1 MRNEEPGSPA
11 TGMKLQR
18 ELGLPAVTLSGI
30 GIILGAGIYALLGE
44 AAGMA
49 GNAVWL
55 TFAIAAAIAAF
66 SALSYAELSSIFP
79 RAGAEFEYVSHAFG
93 RRLAFVVGWLII
105 LSGILGAATVSL
117 GFAGYFSELVGLPVI
132 PSAILITLVLAGI
145 LLIGVRETARA
156 AIVMTLI
163 EAGGIVMVILIGLP
177 YLGRVDYFA
186 MPQGIPGLLQAS
198 ALVFFAY
205 MGFEEIVKLS
215 EETKNPE
222 RTIPLALMIAL
233 AVSILLYIL
242 VALSVV
248 YVEHP
253 EVLDASAAPFAEVA
267 AEALGPEAF
276 VVVSAIA
283 LFATANTVLLML
295 LAASRIAY
303 GMAESASLPTVLGRV
318 HPGRRTPMVAIVAV
332 MLLSI
337 AFLFSGDIA
346 FVASAN
352 DFILFATFVVINA
365 SLITLR
371 RKEPELPRPF
381 RVPFAFGWVPVLPV
395 LGILT
400 CLFLIVHLD
409 GAAILLGL
417 GIAVVGGLIVLV
429 RWQRSG

>member
-1 MRNEEPGSPA
+1 MTRSDR
-11 TGMKLQR
+11 TGLKR
-18 ELGLPAVTLSGI
+18 DLGLFEVTLSGV
-30 GIILGAGIYALLGE
+30 GIILGAGIYALIGK
-44 AAGMA
+44 AAELA
-49 GNAVWL
+49 GNSVWIAFALAALIAVF
-55 TFAIAAAIAAF
+55 TG
-66 SALSYAELSSIFP
+66 LSYAELSSIFP
-79 RAGAEFEYVSHAFG
+79 RASAEYEYTNRAFG
-93 RRLAFVVGWLII
+93 KRLAFVIGWLII
-105 LSGILGAATVSL
+105 FSGVIGASTVAL
-117 GFAGYFSELVGLPVI
+117 GFGGYFEALTGASAL
-132 PSAILITLVLAGI
+132 PSAVLLILALSII
-145 LLIGVRETARA
+145 LLWGIKISAWF
-156 AIVMTLI
+156 AIVFTLI
-163 EAGGIVMVILIGLP
+163 ETVGLLIVICIGVP
-177 YLGRVDYFA
+177 HLGSVDYLD
-186 MPQGIPGLLQAS
+186 MPNGLRGVFEAA
-198 ALVFFAY
+198 ALIFFAY
-205 MGFEEIVKLS
+205 MGFEEMVKLS
-215 EETKNPE
+215 EETRDPE
-222 RTIPLALMIAL
+222 RNMPLALMAAL
-233 AVSILLYIL
+233 AITILLYIL

-248 YVEHP
+248 SVVPP
-253 EVLDASAAPFAEVA
+253 EVLAASAAPFAEVA

-276 VVVSAIA
+276 VVLSAIA

>member
-1 MRNEEPGSPA
+1 MTRSDR
-11 TGMKLQR
+11 TGLKR
-18 ELGLPAVTLSGI
+18 DLGLFEVTLSGV
-30 GIILGAGIYALLGE
+30 GIILGAGIYALIGK
-44 AAGMA
+44 AAELA
-49 GNAVWL
+49 GNSVWIAFALAALIAVF
-55 TFAIAAAIAAF
+55 TG
-66 SALSYAELSSIFP
+66 LSYAELSSIFP
-79 RAGAEFEYVSHAFG
+79 RASAEYEYTNRAFG
-93 RRLAFVVGWLII
+93 KRLAFVIGWLII
-105 LSGILGAATVSL
+105 FSGVIGASTVAL
-117 GFAGYFSELVGLPVI
+117 GFGGYFEALTGASAL
-132 PSAILITLVLAGI
+132 PSAVLLILALSII
-145 LLIGVRETARA
+145 LLWGIKISAWF
-156 AIVMTLI
+156 AIVFTLI
-163 EAGGIVMVILIGLP
+163 ETVGLLIVICIGVP
-177 YLGRVDYFA
+177 HLGSVDYLD
-186 MPQGIPGLLQAS
+186 MPNGLRGVFEAA
-198 ALVFFAY
+198 ALIFFAY
-205 MGFEEIVKLS
+205 MGFEEMVKLS
-215 EETKNPE
+215 EETRDPE
-222 RTIPLALMIAL
+222 RNMPLALMAAL
-233 AVSILLYIL
+233 AITILLYIL

-248 YVEHP
+248 SVVPP
-253 EVLDASAAPFAEVA
+253 EVLAASAAPFAEVA

-381 RVPFAFGWVPVLPV
+381 RVPFAFGWVPILPV

>member
-1 MRNEEPGSPA
+1 MTRSDR
-11 TGMKLQR
+11 TGLKR
-18 ELGLPAVTLSGI
+18 DLGLFEVTLSGV
-30 GIILGAGIYALLGE
+30 GIILGAGIYALIGK
-44 AAGMA
+44 AAELA
-49 GNAVWL
+49 GNSVWIAFALAALIAVF
-55 TFAIAAAIAAF
+55 TG
-66 SALSYAELSSIFP
+66 LSYAELSSIFP
-79 RAGAEFEYVSHAFG
+79 RASAEYEYTNRAFG
-93 RRLAFVVGWLII
+93 KRLAFVIGWLII
-105 LSGILGAATVSL
+105 FSGVIGASTVAL
-117 GFAGYFSELVGLPVI
+117 GFGGYFEALTGASAL
-132 PSAILITLVLAGI
+132 PSAVLLILALSI
-145 LLIGVRETARA
+145 LLLWGIKISAWF
-156 AIVMTLI
+156 AIVFTLI
-163 EAGGIVMVILIGLP
+163 ETVGLLIVICIGVP
-177 YLGRVDYFA
+177 HLGSVDYLD
-186 MPQGIPGLLQAS
+186 MPNGLRGVFEAA
-198 ALVFFAY
+198 ALIFFAY
-205 MGFEEIVKLS
+205 MGFEEMVKLS
-215 EETKNPE
+215 EETRDPE
-222 RTIPLALMIAL
+222 RNMPLALMAAL
-233 AVSILLYIL
+233 AITILLYIL

-248 YVEHP
+248 SVVPP
-253 EVLDASAAPFAEVA
+253 EVLAASAAPFAEVA

>member
-1 MRNEEPGSPA
+1 MLLSISGGSD
-11 TGMKLQR
+11 
-18 ELGLPAVTLSGI
+18 LGLFEVTLSGV
-30 GIILGAGIYALLGE
+30 GIILGAGIYALIGK
-44 AAGMA
+44 AAELA
-49 GNAVWL
+49 GNSVWIAFALAALIAVF
-55 TFAIAAAIAAF
+55 TG
-66 SALSYAELSSIFP
+66 LSYAELSSIFP
-79 RAGAEFEYVSHAFG
+79 RASAEYEYTNRAFG
-93 RRLAFVVGWLII
+93 KRLAFVIGWLII
-105 LSGILGAATVSL
+105 FSGVIGASTVAL
-117 GFAGYFSELVGLPVI
+117 GFGGYFEALTGASAL
-132 PSAILITLVLAGI
+132 PSAVLLILALSII
-145 LLIGVRETARA
+145 LLWGIKISAWF
-156 AIVMTLI
+156 AIVFTLI
-163 EAGGIVMVILIGLP
+163 ETVGLLIVICIGVP
-177 YLGRVDYFA
+177 HLGSVDYLD
-186 MPQGIPGLLQAS
+186 MPNGLRGVFEAA
-198 ALVFFAY
+198 ALIFFAY
-205 MGFEEIVKLS
+205 MGFEEMVKLS
-215 EETKNPE
+215 EETRDPE
-222 RTIPLALMIAL
+222 RNMPLALMAAL
-233 AVSILLYIL
+233 AITILLYIL

-248 YVEHP
+248 SVVPP
-253 EVLDASAAPFAEVA
+253 EVLAASAAPFAEVA

>member
-1 MRNEEPGSPA
+1 M
-11 TGMKLQR
+11 TGRTELKR
-18 ELGLPAVTLSGI
+18 DLGLFEVTLSGV
-30 GIILGAGIYALLGE
+30 GIILGAGIYALIGK
-44 AAGMA
+44 AAELA
-49 GNAVWL
+49 GNSVWIAFALAALIAVF
-55 TFAIAAAIAAF
+55 TG
-66 SALSYAELSSIFP
+66 LSYAELSSIFP
-79 RAGAEFEYVSHAFG
+79 RASAEYEYTNRAFG
-93 RRLAFVVGWLII
+93 KRLAFVIGWLII
-105 LSGILGAATVSL
+105 FSGVIGASTVAL
-117 GFAGYFSELVGLPVI
+117 GFGGYFEALTGASAL
-132 PSAILITLVLAGI
+132 PSAVLLILALSI
-145 LLIGVRETARA
+145 LLLWGIKISAWF
-156 AIVMTLI
+156 AIVFTLI
-163 EAGGIVMVILIGLP
+163 ETVGLLIVICIGVP
-177 YLGRVDYFA
+177 HLGSVDYLD
-186 MPQGIPGLLQAS
+186 MPNGLRGVFEAA
-198 ALVFFAY
+198 ALIFFAY
-205 MGFEEIVKLS
+205 MGFEEMVKLS
-215 EETKNPE
+215 EETRDPE
-222 RTIPLALMIAL
+222 RNMPLALMAAL
-233 AVSILLYIL
+233 AITILLYIL

-248 YVEHP
+248 SVVPP
-253 EVLDASAAPFAEVA
+253 EVLAASAAPFAEVA

-276 VVVSAIA
+276 VVLSAIA

>member
-1 MRNEEPGSPA
+1 D
-11 TGMKLQR
+11 
-18 ELGLPAVTLSGI
+18 LGLFEVTLSGV
-30 GIILGAGIYALLGE
+30 GIILGAGIYALIGK
-44 AAGMA
+44 AAELA
-49 GNAVWL
+49 GNSVWIAFALAALIAVF
-55 TFAIAAAIAAF
+55 TG
-66 SALSYAELSSIFP
+66 LSYAELSSIFP
-79 RAGAEFEYVSHAFG
+79 RASAEYEYTNRAFG
-93 RRLAFVVGWLII
+93 KRLAFVIGWLII
-105 LSGILGAATVSL
+105 FSGVIGASTVAL
-117 GFAGYFSELVGLPVI
+117 GFGGYFEALTGASAL
-132 PSAILITLVLAGI
+132 PSAVLLILALSII
-145 LLIGVRETARA
+145 LLWGIKISAWF
-156 AIVMTLI
+156 AIVFTLI
-163 EAGGIVMVILIGLP
+163 ETVGLLIVICIGVP
-177 YLGRVDYFA
+177 HLGSVDYLD
-186 MPQGIPGLLQAS
+186 MPNGLRGVFEAA
-198 ALVFFAY
+198 ALIFFAY
-205 MGFEEIVKLS
+205 MGFEEMVKLS
-215 EETKNPE
+215 EETRDPE
-222 RTIPLALMIAL
+222 RNMPLALMAAL
-233 AVSILLYIL
+233 AITILLYIL

-248 YVEHP
+248 SVVPP
-253 EVLDASAAPFAEVA
+253 EVLAASAAPFAEVA

>member
-1 MRNEEPGSPA
+1 MTRSDR
-11 TGMKLQR
+11 TGLKR
-18 ELGLPAVTLSGI
+18 DLGLFEVTLSGV
-30 GIILGAGIYALLGE
+30 GIILGAGIYALIGK
-44 AAGMA
+44 AAELA
-49 GNAVWL
+49 GNSVWIAFALAALIAVF
-55 TFAIAAAIAAF
+55 TG
-66 SALSYAELSSIFP
+66 LSYAEFSSIFP
-79 RAGAEFEYVSHAFG
+79 RASAEYEYTNRAFG
-93 RRLAFVVGWLII
+93 KRLAFVIGWLII
-105 LSGILGAATVSL
+105 FSGVIGASTVAL
-117 GFAGYFSELVGLPVI
+117 GFGGYFEALTGASAL
-132 PSAILITLVLAGI
+132 PSAVLLILALSII
-145 LLIGVRETARA
+145 LLWGIKISAWF
-156 AIVMTLI
+156 AIVFTLI
-163 EAGGIVMVILIGLP
+163 ETVGLLIVICIGVP
-177 YLGRVDYFA
+177 HLGSVDYLD
-186 MPQGIPGLLQAS
+186 MPNGLRGVFEAA
-198 ALVFFAY
+198 ALIFFAY
-205 MGFEEIVKLS
+205 MGFEEMVKLS
-215 EETKNPE
+215 EETRDPE
-222 RTIPLALMIAL
+222 RNMPLALMAAL
-233 AVSILLYIL
+233 AITILLYIL

-248 YVEHP
+248 SVVPP
-253 EVLDASAAPFAEVA
+253 EVLAASAAPFAEVA

>member
-1 MRNEEPGSPA
+1 MTRSDR
-11 TGMKLQR
+11 TGLKR
-18 ELGLPAVTLSGI
+18 DLGLFEVTLSGV
-30 GIILGAGIYALLGE
+30 GIILGAGIYALIGK
-44 AAGMA
+44 AAELA
-49 GNAVWL
+49 GNSVWIAFALAALIAVF
-55 TFAIAAAIAAF
+55 TG
-66 SALSYAELSSIFP
+66 LSYAELSSIFP
-79 RAGAEFEYVSHAFG
+79 RASAEYEYTNRAFG
-93 RRLAFVVGWLII
+93 KRLAFVIGWLII
-105 LSGILGAATVSL
+105 FSGVIGASTVAL
-117 GFAGYFSELVGLPVI
+117 GFGGYFEALTGASAL
-132 PSAILITLVLAGI
+132 PSAVLLILVLSII
-145 LLIGVRETARA
+145 LLWGIKISAWF
-156 AIVMTLI
+156 AIVFTLI
-163 EAGGIVMVILIGLP
+163 ETVGLLIVICIGVP
-177 YLGRVDYFA
+177 HLGSVDYLD
-186 MPQGIPGLLQAS
+186 MPNGLRGVFEAA
-198 ALVFFAY
+198 ALIFFAY
-205 MGFEEIVKLS
+205 MGFEEMVKLS
-215 EETKNPE
+215 EETRDPE
-222 RTIPLALMIAL
+222 RNMPLALMAAL
-233 AVSILLYIL
+233 AITILLYIL

-248 YVEHP
+248 SVVPP
-253 EVLDASAAPFAEVA
+253 EVLAASAAPFAEVA

>member
-1 MRNEEPGSPA
+1 M
-11 TGMKLQR
+11 TGRTELKR
-18 ELGLPAVTLSGI
+18 DLGLFEVTLSGV
-30 GIILGAGIYALLGE
+30 GIILGAGIYALIGK
-44 AAGMA
+44 AAELA
-49 GNAVWL
+49 GNSVWIAFALAALIAVF
-55 TFAIAAAIAAF
+55 TG
-66 SALSYAELSSIFP
+66 LSYAELSSIFP
-79 RAGAEFEYVSHAFG
+79 RASAEYEYTNRAFG
-93 RRLAFVVGWLII
+93 KRLAFVIGWLII
-105 LSGILGAATVSL
+105 FSGVIGASTVAL
-117 GFAGYFSELVGLPVI
+117 GFGGYFEALTGASAL
-132 PSAILITLVLAGI
+132 PSAVLLILVLSII
-145 LLIGVRETARA
+145 LLWGIKISAWF
-156 AIVMTLI
+156 AIVFTLI
-163 EAGGIVMVILIGLP
+163 ETVGLLIVICIGVP
-177 YLGRVDYFA
+177 HLGSVDYLD
-186 MPQGIPGLLQAS
+186 MPNGLRGVFEAA
-198 ALVFFAY
+198 ALIFFAY
-205 MGFEEIVKLS
+205 MGFEEMVKLS
-215 EETKNPE
+215 EETRDPE
-222 RTIPLALMIAL
+222 RNMPLALMAAL
-233 AVSILLYIL
+233 AITILLYIL

-248 YVEHP
+248 SVVPP
-253 EVLDASAAPFAEVA
+253 EVLAASAAPFAEVA

>member
-1 MRNEEPGSPA
+1 MTRSDR
-11 TGMKLQR
+11 TGLKR
-18 ELGLPAVTLSGI
+18 DLGLFEVTLSGV
-30 GIILGAGIYALLGE
+30 GIILGAGIYALIGK
-44 AAGMA
+44 AAELA
-49 GNAVWL
+49 GNSVWIAFALAALIAVF
-55 TFAIAAAIAAF
+55 TG
-66 SALSYAELSSIFP
+66 LSYAELSSIFP
-79 RAGAEFEYVSHAFG
+79 RASAEYEYTNRAFG
-93 RRLAFVVGWLII
+93 KRLAFVIGWLII
-105 LSGILGAATVSL
+105 FSGVIGASTVAL
-117 GFAGYFSELVGLPVI
+117 GFGGYFEALTGASAL
-132 PSAILITLVLAGI
+132 PSAVLLILALSII
-145 LLIGVRETARA
+145 LLWGIKISAWF
-156 AIVMTLI
+156 AIVFTLI
-163 EAGGIVMVILIGLP
+163 ETVGLLIVICIGVP
-177 YLGRVDYFA
+177 HLGSVDYLD
-186 MPQGIPGLLQAS
+186 MPNGLRGVFEAA
-198 ALVFFAY
+198 ALIFFAY
-205 MGFEEIVKLS
+205 MGFEEMVKLS
-215 EETKNPE
+215 EETRDPE
-222 RTIPLALMIAL
+222 RNMPLALMAAL
-233 AVSILLYIL
+233 AITILLYIL

-248 YVEHP
+248 SVVPP
-253 EVLDASAAPFAEVA
+253 EVLAASAAPFAEVA

>member
-1 MRNEEPGSPA
+1 MTRSDR
-11 TGMKLQR
+11 TGLKR
-18 ELGLPAVTLSGI
+18 DLGLFEVTLSGV
-30 GIILGAGIYALLGE
+30 GIILGAGIYALIGK
-44 AAGMA
+44 AAELA
-49 GNAVWL
+49 GNSVWIAFALAALIAVF
-55 TFAIAAAIAAF
+55 TG
-66 SALSYAELSSIFP
+66 LSYAELSSIFP
-79 RAGAEFEYVSHAFG
+79 RASAEYEYTNRAFG
-93 RRLAFVVGWLII
+93 KRLAFVIGWLII
-105 LSGILGAATVSL
+105 FSGVIGASTVAL
-117 GFAGYFSELVGLPVI
+117 GFGGYFEALTGASAL
-132 PSAILITLVLAGI
+132 PSAVLLILVLSII
-145 LLIGVRETARA
+145 LLWGIKISAWF
-156 AIVMTLI
+156 AIVFTLI
-163 EAGGIVMVILIGLP
+163 ETVGLLIVICIGVP
-177 YLGRVDYFA
+177 HLGSVDYLD
-186 MPQGIPGLLQAS
+186 MPNGLRGVFEAA
-198 ALVFFAY
+198 ALIFFAY
-205 MGFEEIVKLS
+205 MGFEEMVKLS
-215 EETKNPE
+215 EETRDPE
-222 RTIPLALMIAL
+222 RNMPLALMAAL
-233 AVSILLYIL
+233 AITILLYIL

-248 YVEHP
+248 SVVPP
-253 EVLDASAAPFAEVA
+253 EVLAASAAPFAEVA

-276 VVVSAIA
+276 VVLSAIA

>member
-1 MRNEEPGSPA
+1 MTRSGRTEL
-11 TGMKLQR
+11 KR
-18 ELGLPAVTLSGI
+18 DLGLFEVTLSGV
-30 GIILGAGIYALLGE
+30 GIILGAGIYALIGK
-44 AAGMA
+44 AAELA
-49 GNAVWL
+49 GNSVWIAFALAALIAVF
-55 TFAIAAAIAAF
+55 TG
-66 SALSYAELSSIFP
+66 LSYAELSSIFP
-79 RAGAEFEYVSHAFG
+79 RASAEYEYTNRAFG
-93 RRLAFVVGWLII
+93 KRLAFVIGWLII
-105 LSGILGAATVSL
+105 FSGVIGASTVAL
-117 GFAGYFSELVGLPVI
+117 GFGGYFEALTGASAL
-132 PSAILITLVLAGI
+132 PSAVLLILALSII
-145 LLIGVRETARA
+145 LLWGIKISAWF
-156 AIVMTLI
+156 AIVFTLI
-163 EAGGIVMVILIGLP
+163 ETVGLLIVICIGVP
-177 YLGRVDYFA
+177 HLGSVDYLD
-186 MPQGIPGLLQAS
+186 MPNGLRGVFEAA
-198 ALVFFAY
+198 ALIFFAY
-205 MGFEEIVKLS
+205 MGFEEMVKLS
-215 EETKNPE
+215 EETRDPE
-222 RTIPLALMIAL
+222 RNMPLALMAAL
-233 AVSILLYIL
+233 AITILLYIL

-248 YVEHP
+248 SVVPP
-253 EVLDASAAPFAEVA
+253 EVLAASAAPFAEVA

>member
-1 MRNEEPGSPA
+1 MTRSDR
-11 TGMKLQR
+11 TGLKR
-18 ELGLPAVTLSGI
+18 DLGLFEVTLSGV
-30 GIILGAGIYALLGE
+30 GIILGAGIYALIGK
-44 AAGMA
+44 AAELA
-49 GNAVWL
+49 GNSVWIAFALAALIAVF
-55 TFAIAAAIAAF
+55 TG
-66 SALSYAELSSIFP
+66 LSYAELSSIFP
-79 RAGAEFEYVSHAFG
+79 RASAEYEYTNRAFG
-93 RRLAFVVGWLII
+93 KRLAFVIGWLII
-105 LSGILGAATVSL
+105 FSGVIGASTVAL
-117 GFAGYFSELVGLPVI
+117 GFGGYFEALTGASAL
-132 PSAILITLVLAGI
+132 PSAVLLILALSII
-145 LLIGVRETARA
+145 LLWGIKISAWF
-156 AIVMTLI
+156 AIVFTLI
-163 EAGGIVMVILIGLP
+163 ETVGLLIVICIGVP
-177 YLGRVDYFA
+177 HLGSVDYLD
-186 MPQGIPGLLQAS
+186 MPNGLRGVFEAA
-198 ALVFFAY
+198 ALIFFAY
-205 MGFEEIVKLS
+205 MGFEEMVKLS
-215 EETKNPE
+215 EETRDPE
-222 RTIPLALMIAL
+222 RNMPLALMAAL
-233 AVSILLYIL
+233 AITILLYIL

-248 YVEHP
+248 SVVPP
-253 EVLDASAAPFAEVA
+253 EVLAASAAPFAEVA

-303 GMAESASLPTVLGRV
+303 GMAESASLPTVLDRV